1 MAYAVSYEVP
11 GNEEIYG
18 KVKAEIGNDRPQ
30 GLIVH
35 LVVQREAG
43 LQHIEVWES
52 EESWV
57 RFRDEEAQPAVNRFL
72 KSIGFDDP
80 APAPAEEEIQV
91 VDVMLGQAKT

>member
-72 KSIGFDDP
+72 KSFGFDDP